1 MMNSLINLSGKIE
14 SDWVDVL
21 RHIEHCT
28 ASLKIPYVLI
38 GAAARDLLLKAND
51 LTSERAT
58 RDIDFSIEVIGW
70 ESFDQLKSCLLT
82 LPEFE
87 QDRSKQRLIF
97 RKSLP
102 IDLVPFGTIE
112 EQESEIS
119 WPPDYAVKMSVL
131 GMSDVL
137 ESAISIRIADK
148 PHVLDVPVARI
159 AGIGLLKLLA
169 WNERKLTTKKDA
181 QDFYYLLQNYIDIG
195 NINHLAENHVD
206 LFDDI
211 DTAHA
216 RLLARDIK
224 DISSKKTQQA
234 ITDILIQEIKSGIES
249 YLIQSM
255 LPKFH
260 EATDSKKILIML
272 KAMETEFSC
281 SQVRLSI

>member
-1 MMNSLINLSGKIE
+1 MMSSLINLSGQIE
-14 SDWVDVL
+14 PDWVDVL
-21 RHIEHCT
+21 RHIEQCT
-28 ASLKIPYVLI
+28 ASLNIPYVLI
-38 GAAARDLLLKAND
+38 GAAARDLLLQAND
-51 LTSERAT
+51 LASERAT
-58 RDIDFSIEVIGW
+58 RDIDFSIEVTSW
-70 ESFDQLKSCLLT
+70 EYFDQLKACLLT

-87 QDRSKQRLIF
+87 QDRAKQRLMF

-112 EQESEIS
+112 EQGSKIA
-119 WPPDYAVKMSVL
+119 WPPDHAIKMSVL

-137 ESAISIRIADK
+137 ESAISIRVADK
-148 PHVLDVPVARI
+148 PQVLDVPVACI

-169 WNERKLTTKKDA
+169 WNERKLSTKKDA

-195 NINHLAENHVD
+195 NTHHLAENHID
-206 LFDDI
+206 LFDNI

-234 ITDILIQEIKSGIES
+234 LIGILVQEIERGVES

-255 LPKFH
+255 LPKFY
-260 EATDSKKILIML
+260 ETQESEKILIML
-272 KAMETEFSC
+272 KAIQIELTVKS
-281 SQVRLSI
+281 R